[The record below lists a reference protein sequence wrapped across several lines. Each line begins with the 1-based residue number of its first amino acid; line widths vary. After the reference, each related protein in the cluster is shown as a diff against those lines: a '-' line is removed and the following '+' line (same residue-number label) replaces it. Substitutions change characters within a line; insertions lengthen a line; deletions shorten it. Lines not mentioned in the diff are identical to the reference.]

1 MMLNRRDWLLT
12 TLSALAASP
21 LLRAAGDAP
30 PVRILFFGNSFTY
43 YNDLPETTRD
53 LLRTSGVLSPM
64 TDSYAQPGYYLT
76 DHVHDAGAMTR
87 LKRGAPDGK
96 PWDVLVLQEQS
107 MLHSLVHKDPQ
118 SARLGAGSIS
128 RLLSAANEA
137 NPACLVVIL
146 QVWSRHPRLWAT
158 KDECAVA
165 SGTSAAD
172 ATTNIHRG
180 AVATVAEARKYE
192 NGMRTLISPVGD
204 FWQLAR
210 EKHPALP
217 LYLDDGH
224 HPDKLGTLLCALVL
238 AGTIGG
244 RQAIERTTWTDN
256 VPEHQHQFETL
267 KKLVLAHPEIFKLA
281 GE

>member
-12 TLSALAASP
+12 TLSALAAMP
-21 LLRAAGDAP
+21 LLRAADEAP
-30 PVRILFFGNSFTY
+30 PVRILFLGNSMTFY
-43 YNDLPETTRD
+43 DDLPELTRD

-64 TDSYAQPGYYLT
+64 ADSYAQPGYYLR
-76 DHVHDAGAMTR
+76 DHAQDLSATTR

-96 PWDVLVLQEQS
+96 PWDVLVLQEHS
-107 MLHSLVHKDPQ
+107 MLHSQVHKNPEY
-118 SARLGAGSIS
+118 ARLAAGPIS
-128 RLLSAANEA
+128 RLCTTAREA

-146 QVWSRHPRLWAT
+146 QVWSRHPRLWAA
-158 KDECAVA
+158 KDQYAME
-165 SGTSAAD
+165 SGASAAD
-172 ATTNIHRG
+172 ATAHIHRG
-180 AVATVAEARKYE
+180 AVTTVAEARKYE
-192 NGMRTLISPVGD
+192 GGVRTLISPVGD

-217 LYLDDGH
+217 LYLDDGY

-244 RQAIERTTWTDN
+244 RQAIERTTWSDN